1 MELLMIIL
9 AFFAFDIASSI
20 KEKSLSEQE
29 LKAKREK
36 ELKAKKIKK
45 DLWWGVKYLLRRL
58 FSPF

>member
-1 MELLMIIL
+1 MELLVAFLIGGVFGIISL
-9 AFFAFDIASSI
+9 V
-20 KEKSLSEQE
+20 KEDSLSEQE

-36 ELKAKKIKK
+36 ELKSKKIKK